1 MVVQHLALPE
11 GLADDVIPRGFPSL
25 HFVSAV
31 NEDVFR
37 NRKPGKC
44 PANLPQFV
52 PSASPKIE
60 WLLLDYEQVDV
71 GIGGGIAPCVR
82 RDDGRTWGGGLLLD
96 ERAGV
101 SYPDGQEGPDG
112 LIRIIYD
119 YSRTGDQ
126 TILMAVFR
134 EEDAAAG
141 AAVSGA
147 VKLRQLV
154 SRGSG
159 G

>member
-37 NRKPGKC
+37 NRKAGKC

-60 WLLLDYEQVDV
+60 WLLLDYEKVDV
-71 GIGGGIAPCVR
+71 GIDGCITPCVR
-82 RDDGRTWGGGLLLD
+82 SKHEHLLRMHGFDD
-96 ERAGV
+96 RAGHLLKKIRSSSSTHGKFLSFV
-101 SYPDGQEGPDG
+101 SQGKCTQQNEKRSGQ
-112 LIRIIYD
+112 
-119 YSRTGDQ
+119 
-126 TILMAVFR
+126 
-134 EEDAAAG
+134 
-141 AAVSGA
+141 
-147 VKLRQLV
+147 
-154 SRGSG
+154 
-159 G
+159 